1 MTEVMRSRNSKDR
14 QYNGQKIRDRQCST
28 KINVTMDN
36 PEKLTTQGTQ
46 DEEKQNKNTTQCG
59 HHYAQINTNNVNMT

>member
-1 MTEVMRSRNSKDR
+1 MIEQLRKDKILSSDKPYVIYKKSLKMTEVMRSRNSKDR

-36 PEKLTTQGTQ
+36 PEKLTT
-46 DEEKQNKNTTQCG
+46 
-59 HHYAQINTNNVNMT
+59 